1 MRNSD
6 PTPRPATA
14 RWLLLMA
21 ALATLGPA
29 AAHAQTT
36 PTPAAVVATAAA
48 PAPALES
55 PRMERLRA
63 TLAAGGST
71 QSFWRDVAA
80 SGGPLVEP
88 GANAQEA
95 LVTFLWRG
103 TPATRSVKV
112 SWAMRTE
119 SGFVLTQLA
128 HSDVWFLTL
137 RLPAGLRAAYQMV
150 PDATIPPGADRMARA
165 KAEDAVARPDPLN
178 RTPLWPQP
186 PTHPAVSAERTAP
199 RSVLR
204 LPGALQEP
212 WAAAD
217 VAPAVPRGTLEHTRL
232 ASTLLANE
240 RDISIYLPA
249 QASRST
255 TAALPLLVLFDREAY
270 LDRVDMPAV
279 LDALIAQ
286 RHIPPL
292 AAVLVSNPTRAL
304 RATELP
310 AHPAFADFLAL
321 ELMPWLRTRHPQLS
335 PHARDV
341 VVAGSSYGGLAS
353 AWAGFRH
360 PQTFGNVLAL
370 SGSFWWG
377 PGNVQYQPD
386 FNRFGE
392 GEWLTREFAASARLP
407 LRFFMT
413 AGLMEHALTGDG
425 GGILETSRHLRTVL
439 QAKGYP
445 VHYQEFAG
453 GHDYYAWRGEL
464 AQGLVVLLGEQATAQ
479 K

>member
-1 MRNSD
+1 MI
-6 PTPRPATA
+6 
-14 RWLLLMA
+14 A
-21 ALATLGPA
+21 ALATLGPVG
-29 AAHAQTT
+29 AQAQST
-36 PTPAAVVATAAA
+36 A
-48 PAPALES
+48 PAPTTVVAPSATPGPVLES

-63 TLAAGGST
+63 ALAAGGNT
-71 QSFWRDVAA
+71 EDFWREVTA
-80 SGGPLVEP
+80 SGSPLVEP

-119 SGFVLTQLA
+119 NGFVLARLA

-137 RLPAGLRAAYQMV
+137 RLPAGLRAAYQIV

-165 KAEDAVARPDPLN
+165 QAEDAVARPDPLN
-178 RTPLWPQP
+178 TTPLWPQP
-186 PTHPAVSAERTAP
+186 PTHPAVSADRTAP

-212 WAAAD
+212 WLAAGAS
-217 VAPAVPRGTLEHTRL
+217 PATPRGTLEHTRL
-232 ASTLLANE
+232 ASRLLANE

-249 QASRST
+249 SASRSAS
-255 TAALPLLVLFDREAY
+255 AALPLLVLFDREAY

-286 RHIPPL
+286 RRIPPL
-292 AAVLVSNPTRAL
+292 AAVFVSNPTRAL
-304 RATELP
+304 RASELP
-310 AHPAFADFLAL
+310 ANPAFADFLAL
-321 ELMPWLRTRHPQLS
+321 ELMPWLRARHPQLS

-377 PGNVQYQPD
+377 PGNVPHQPD

-392 GEWLTREFAASARLP
+392 GEWLTREFAARDRLP

-464 AQGLVVLLGEQATAQ
+464 AQGLVVLLGERADAQ